1 MKEYDD
7 DCDCWGC
14 ARFLNDIWD
23 RYQRPIWL
31 TELAC
36 PNENGTLSRQVT
48 FMRNALKVLDEDDAV
63 ERCSLYAF
71 FSLTPANMF
80 LIRF

>member
-1 MKEYDD
+1 MFGR
-7 DCDCWGC
+7 WGC
-14 ARFLNDIWD
+14 TRFLNDIWD

-48 FMRNALKVLDEDDAV
+48 YMRNALKVLDEDDAV
-63 ERCSLYAF
+63 ERCWFCSS
-71 FSLTPANMF
+71 FSSVPANVLLNF
-80 LIRF
+80 RAVF